1 MVYAMSVLLGMC
13 DVVVN
18 TGVLVTDMVGFI
30 ELVVG
35 RIDVD

>member
-1 MVYAMSVLLGMC
+1 MC
-13 DVVVN
+13 NVVVN
-18 TGVLVTDMVGFI
+18 TGVLVTGMVGFI

>member
-1 MVYAMSVLLGMC
+1 MVYAMFVLLGMC

-18 TGVLVTDMVGFI
+18 TRVLVTGMVGFI